1 MFRALLTLSA
11 ALTTALSTTTLL
23 TGPAQAAPSVPA
35 DDGARVVAERWLDHR
50 TADLTISSP
59 AVGEDVPVRVLT
71 PPGWSPTANRT
82 WPVLYLL
89 QGVGDDYTSWTRETD
104 VEELSAP
111 ADVLVVMPDA
121 GRAGWYTDW
130 YNNGRGG
137 TPRWETFHT
146 QELIQL
152 VERNYRGGTA
162 RAVAGLSAG
171 GTGAFAYSAKHPGLF
186 RAAASYSGLLSTQFI
201 GVPQFIYTTVLR
213 EGLDP
218 YGPWGREAVVPLVWA
233 AHNPKS
239 LAENLR
245 GTRLYASFG
254 NGFKG
259 PLDDSWLT
267 LDPFETIVGTTS
279 PDFVL
284 HARSLGL
291 PITVNAYGGGTHTW
305 KYWQRELHAS
315 WPMLMSALR

>member
-1 MFRALLTLSA
+1 MVRVMLLVLSA
-11 ALTTALSTTTLL
+11 VALMVV
-23 TGPAQAAPSVPA
+23 PARATPVTA
-35 DDGARVVAERWLDHR
+35 DDGARVVGERWLDGR
-50 TADLTISSP
+50 TVDLTVSSP
-59 AVGEDVPVRVLT
+59 ALGGQVPVRVLT
-71 PPGWSPTANRT
+71 PPGWSPTASRT

-104 VEELSAP
+104 VEELSATH
-111 ADVLVVMPDA
+111 DVLVVMPDG

-130 YNNGRGG
+130 WNGGRGG

-146 QELIQL
+146 GELPQL

-171 GTGAFAYSAKHPGLF
+171 GTGAFGYAAKHPGMF
-186 RAAASYSGLLSTQFI
+186 RAAASYSGLLSTQFV

-218 YGPWGREAVVPLVWA
+218 YGPWGRESLAPAIWS
-233 AHNPKS
+233 AHNPRQ
-239 LAENLR
+239 LAANLR
-245 GTRLYASFG
+245 GLRLYMSYG

-259 PLDDSWLT
+259 ALDTDWWSY
-267 LDPFETIVGTTS
+267 DPFETIVGTTS
-279 PDFVL
+279 PDFV
-284 HARSLGL
+284 ARMRSLGI

-305 KYWQRELHAS
+305 KYWQRELRAS
-315 WPMLMSALR
+315 WPMLMSALT